1 MTTFIANCP
10 ALPARPLPIPLPAPV
25 TTATFPAYSIAALPW
40 LALDARRNLAYK
52 APNRNDGLSRN
63 QYRVGNGKP
72 AETSGQL
79 PLLTPRLLLFAAGAA
94 AERGRLRGVESLRQA
109 GADAGGTRQRR
120 RRSRRARGARRH
132 QGDRRRHREDQL
144 SDRAAR
150 AADAQAP
157 AQGQAPSCRPGRRNS
172 RFEPAAQRWFEH
184 RRREALKCAVPV
196 VPHGAH
202 AMVRAPEN
210 RTSTVM
216 NYIVGVDIG
225 GTFTDCAV
233 FDPAR
238 GSFTTAKAPTTPSNP
253 AEGFFNALENAAA
266 GLDLD
271 SREFLARTRI
281 LVNATTTATNAIV
294 TKRGARL
301 GLLTTAGHGQS
312 LFIMNGSGR
321 SKGLGV
327 DELLYMAGSEKPRPL
342 VSRDYI
348 EEITERVDCKGEV
361 VVRLDEAQAREAIER
376 LVAKGIDALAIC
388 LLWSFQNANHELALK
403 RLAARIAPH
412 LFISCSCEVA
422 PFLGE
427 HGRTVATLFNAYV
440 GPLMGQYIEG
450 INQRAREGGLSSDV
464 MFARCVGGCVPPAEV
479 AAAPLYT
486 IDSGPVSGVQ
496 GSSVLGPK
504 MGYDNIITT
513 DMGGTTFDVGIVY
526 KGVPMTRNET
536 ILDRFEMRLPMIDVV
551 SIGAGGGSIAY
562 IDPAS
567 NTMKVGPR
575 SAGAEPGPMCYGKGG
590 EEPTVTDANVVLGII
605 NPDYFLG
612 GQRRL
617 DVLAARRGIERLAG
631 ALGLS
636 LENTAAGICRIVDS
650 RMAGEIRRLTL
661 FRGYDPRDFVVFAFG
676 GGGPTHAAMYARE
689 LGVKKVAIPLG
700 NAAAAWSALGT
711 FVGGMVHL
719 YERNLYLREP
729 LDVGALNAAYAEMDR
744 QAA

>member
-1 MTTFIANCP
+1 MAP
-10 ALPARPLPIPLPAPV
+10 AG
-25 TTATFPAYSIAALPW
+25 FS
-40 LALDARRNLAYK
+40 
-52 APNRNDGLSRN
+52 
-63 QYRVGNGKP
+63 
-72 AETSGQL
+72 
-79 PLLTPRLLLFAAGAA
+79 
-94 AERGRLRGVESLRQA
+94 
-109 GADAGGTRQRR
+109 RQRVQPIN
-120 RRSRRARGARRH
+120 AK
-132 QGDRRRHREDQL
+132 
-144 SDRAAR
+144 
-150 AADAQAP
+150 
-157 AQGQAPSCRPGRRNS
+157 RNS
-172 RFEPAAQRWFEH
+172 E
-184 RRREALKCAVPV
+184 
-196 VPHGAH
+196 
-202 AMVRAPEN
+202 
-210 RTSTVM
+210 VM

-233 FDPAR
+233 FDPAK
-238 GSFTTAKAPTTPSNP
+238 GSFTTAKAATTPSNP
-253 AEGFFNALENAAA
+253 AQGFFDALESAAA
-266 GLDLD
+266 GLGLT
-271 SREFLARTRI
+271 SREFLSQTRI

-294 TKRGARL
+294 TKRGAKL

-321 SKGLGV
+321 SKGLTV
-327 DELLYMAGSEKPRPL
+327 DELLYMAGSNKPRSL
-342 VSRDYI
+342 VPRDYI
-348 EEITERVDCKGEV
+348 EEVTERIDCKGDV
-361 VVRLDEAQAREAIER
+361 VVALDEAQAQEAIAR

-388 LLWSFQNANHELALK
+388 LLWSFQRPDHELALK

-412 LFISCSCEVA
+412 LFISCSCEVS

-440 GPLMGQYIEG
+440 GPLMGRYIEG
-450 INQRAREGGLSSDV
+450 VNDRARDGGLASDV

-479 AAAPLYT
+479 EAAPLYT

-496 GSSVLGPK
+496 GSGVLGPK
-504 MGYDNIITT
+504 MGYENIITT

-567 NTMKVGPR
+567 STMKVGPR

-617 DVLAARRGIERLAG
+617 DVEAARGGIARLAS

-689 LGVKKVAIPLG
+689 LGVKTVAVPLG

-729 LDVGALNAAYAEMDR
+729 LDVGVLNAAYGEMERQGLERLRGQGFDISSIVLERSIAIKYCAQVSHLEITVPNGNLAAADAGRLIDDFQTVYTQRYGEGAGYREAGVEVLRLQLKAVGVLPQVELSQSAPPRRRTKPSIKSRRQVYWWEIEQYADTPIFDGSLIRAGHRISGPAIIELPHTTVPVRPEQTAEVDR
-744 QAA
+744 FGNLLINV

>member
-1 MTTFIANCP
+1 M
-10 ALPARPLPIPLPAPV
+10 
-25 TTATFPAYSIAALPW
+25 
-40 LALDARRNLAYK
+40 K
-52 APNRNDGLSRN
+52 
-63 QYRVGNGKP
+63 
-72 AETSGQL
+72 
-79 PLLTPRLLLFAAGAA
+79 
-94 AERGRLRGVESLRQA
+94 
-109 GADAGGTRQRR
+109 
-120 RRSRRARGARRH
+120 
-132 QGDRRRHREDQL
+132 
-144 SDRAAR
+144 
-150 AADAQAP
+150 
-157 AQGQAPSCRPGRRNS
+157 
-172 RFEPAAQRWFEH
+172 
-184 RRREALKCAVPV
+184 
-196 VPHGAH
+196 
-202 AMVRAPEN
+202 
-210 RTSTVM
+210 
-216 NYIVGVDIG
+216 YIVGVDIG

-233 FDPAR
+233 FDSSK

-253 AEGFFNALENAAA
+253 AQGFFDALENAASA
-266 GLDLD
+266 LGLD
-271 SREFLARTRI
+271 SRNFLSQTRI

-294 TKRGARL
+294 TKRGAKL

-312 LFIMNGSGR
+312 IFIMNGSGR

-342 VSRDYI
+342 VAREFI
-348 EEITERVDCKGEV
+348 EEITERIDCKGEV
-361 VVRLDEAQAREAIER
+361 VVRLDQEQAREAIER
-376 LVAKGIDALAIC
+376 LVAKGIEALAIC
-388 LLWSFQNANHELALK
+388 LLWSFQNPDHERALK
-403 RLAARIAPH
+403 RLAASIAPH

-440 GPLMGQYIEG
+440 GPLMGRYIQG
-450 INQRAREGGLSSDV
+450 INQRAREAGLGSEV
-464 MFARCVGGCVPPAEV
+464 MFARCVGGCVPPDEV

-536 ILDRFEMRLPMIDVV
+536 VLDRFEMRLPMIDVV

-617 DVLAARRGIERLAG
+617 DVAAARRGIARLAD

-689 LGVKKVAIPLG
+689 LGVRKVAVPLG

-711 FVGGMVHL
+711 YVGGMVHL

-729 LDVGALNAAYAEMDR
+729 LDVAALNAVYAEMDR
-744 QAA
+744 QAEHRMRELGFDASSIILERSIAIKYCAQVSHLEITVPNGTLTAADAERLIDDFQTLYTQRYGEGAGYREAGVEVLRLRLKALGVLPQIELAQSSPPRRKTRPKIKSRRPVYWWEMEHYADTPIFDGAIIRAGHRISGPAIIELPHTTVPVRPHQSAEVDRFGNLLINV

>member
-1 MTTFIANCP
+1 M
-10 ALPARPLPIPLPAPV
+10 
-25 TTATFPAYSIAALPW
+25 
-40 LALDARRNLAYK
+40 K
-52 APNRNDGLSRN
+52 
-63 QYRVGNGKP
+63 
-72 AETSGQL
+72 
-79 PLLTPRLLLFAAGAA
+79 
-94 AERGRLRGVESLRQA
+94 
-109 GADAGGTRQRR
+109 
-120 RRSRRARGARRH
+120 
-132 QGDRRRHREDQL
+132 
-144 SDRAAR
+144 
-150 AADAQAP
+150 
-157 AQGQAPSCRPGRRNS
+157 
-172 RFEPAAQRWFEH
+172 
-184 RRREALKCAVPV
+184 
-196 VPHGAH
+196 
-202 AMVRAPEN
+202 
-210 RTSTVM
+210 
-216 NYIVGVDIG
+216 YIVGVDIG

-233 FDPAR
+233 FDAAK
-238 GSFTTAKAPTTPSNP
+238 GSFTTAKAATTPANP
-253 AEGFFNALENAAA
+253 AQGFFNALENAAA
-266 GLDLD
+266 ELALP
-271 SREFLARTRI
+271 SREFLGQTRI

-301 GLLTTAGHGQS
+301 GLLATAGHGQS

-321 SKGLGV
+321 SKGLTV
-327 DELLYMAGSEKPRPL
+327 DELLYMAGSEKPKPL
-342 VSRDYI
+342 VPRELI

-388 LLWSFQNANHELALK
+388 LLWSFQNADHELALK

-450 INQRAREGGLSSDV
+450 INQRARQGGFGSDV
-464 MFARCVGGCVPPAEV
+464 MFARCVGGCVPPQEV

-567 NTMKVGPR
+567 HTMKVGPR

-617 DVLAARRGIERLAG
+617 DVEAARRGIERLAG

-636 LENTAAGICRIVDS
+636 IENTAAGICRIVDS

-689 LGVKKVAIPLG
+689 LGVKKVAVPLG

-729 LDVGALNAAYAEMDR
+729 LDIGALNAAYAEMDR
-744 QAA
+744 QAAHRMREQGFEESSIVLERTIAIKYCAQVSHLEIPVPNGTLTAPDAERLIDNFQSVYTQRYGEGAGYREAGVEVLRLRLKATGILPQVELSPSAPTKRKTTPKVKSRRQVYWWEMEKYAETPIFDGTIVRAGHRIAGPAVIELPHTTVPVRPGQSAEVDRFGNLLINV

>member
-1 MTTFIANCP
+1 
-10 ALPARPLPIPLPAPV
+10 
-25 TTATFPAYSIAALPW
+25 
-40 LALDARRNLAYK
+40 
-52 APNRNDGLSRN
+52 
-63 QYRVGNGKP
+63 
-72 AETSGQL
+72 
-79 PLLTPRLLLFAAGAA
+79 
-94 AERGRLRGVESLRQA
+94 
-109 GADAGGTRQRR
+109 
-120 RRSRRARGARRH
+120 
-132 QGDRRRHREDQL
+132 
-144 SDRAAR
+144 
-150 AADAQAP
+150 
-157 AQGQAPSCRPGRRNS
+157 
-172 RFEPAAQRWFEH
+172 
-184 RRREALKCAVPV
+184 
-196 VPHGAH
+196 
-202 AMVRAPEN
+202 
-210 RTSTVM
+210 M

-233 FDPAR
+233 FDPSN
-238 GSFTTAKAPTTPSNP
+238 GSFTTAKAATTPSNP
-253 AEGFFNALENAAA
+253 AEGFFNAVESAAA
-266 GLDLD
+266 GLGLS
-271 SREFLARTRI
+271 SRDFLSKTRI

-294 TKRGARL
+294 TKRGARI

-312 LFIMNGSGR
+312 MFIMNGSGR
-321 SKGLGV
+321 SKGLNV
-327 DELLYMAGSEKPRPL
+327 DELLYMAGSSKPRPL

-348 EEITERVDCKGEV
+348 EEITERIDCKGEV
-361 VVRLDEAQAREAIER
+361 VVKLDERQAEEAIGR

-388 LLWSFQNANHELALK
+388 LLWSFQRPDHELALK
-403 RLAARIAPH
+403 RLALRIAPH
-412 LFISCSCEVA
+412 LFISCSCEVS

-427 HGRTVATLFNAYV
+427 HGRTVATLFNAYI
-440 GPLMGQYIEG
+440 GPLMGRYIES
-450 INQRAREGGLSSDV
+450 INSRARSSGLESDV

-479 AAAPLYT
+479 ASAPLYT
-486 IDSGPVSGVQ
+486 VDSGPVSGVQ
-496 GSSVLGPK
+496 GSGILGPK
-504 MGYDNIITT
+504 MGYENIITT

-526 KGVPMTRNET
+526 RGVPLTRNET

-567 NTMKVGPR
+567 RTMKVGPR

-590 EEPTVTDANVVLGII
+590 MDPTVTDANVVLGII

-612 GQRRL
+612 GERRL
-617 DVLAARRGIERLAG
+617 DVEAARGGIARLAAE
-631 ALGLS
+631 LGLT

-729 LDVGALNAAYAEMDR
+729 LDIGALNAAYAEMERHAEERLRAQGFDAASILMERSIAIKYCAQVSHLEITVPNGYLAESEANRLIDGFQRVYTQRYGEGAGYREAGVEVLRLRLKAVGVLPQVELAQTAAPNRASKPRLKSRRQVYWWEIEQHVDTPIYDGSLIRAGHRLTGPAIIELPHTTVPVRPKQTAEVDR
-744 QAA
+744 FGNLLINV

>member
-1 MTTFIANCP
+1 
-10 ALPARPLPIPLPAPV
+10 
-25 TTATFPAYSIAALPW
+25 
-40 LALDARRNLAYK
+40 
-52 APNRNDGLSRN
+52 
-63 QYRVGNGKP
+63 
-72 AETSGQL
+72 
-79 PLLTPRLLLFAAGAA
+79 
-94 AERGRLRGVESLRQA
+94 
-109 GADAGGTRQRR
+109 
-120 RRSRRARGARRH
+120 
-132 QGDRRRHREDQL
+132 
-144 SDRAAR
+144 
-150 AADAQAP
+150 
-157 AQGQAPSCRPGRRNS
+157 
-172 RFEPAAQRWFEH
+172 
-184 RRREALKCAVPV
+184 
-196 VPHGAH
+196 
-202 AMVRAPEN
+202 
-210 RTSTVM
+210 M

-233 FDPAR
+233 FNPAS
-238 GSFTTAKAPTTPSNP
+238 GSFTTAKAATTPSNP
-253 AEGFFNALENAAA
+253 AEGFFDALERAAKD
-266 GLDLD
+266 LDLT
-271 SREFLARTRI
+271 SRDFLAQTRI

-301 GLLTTAGHGQS
+301 GLLTTVGHGQS

-321 SKGLGV
+321 SKGLGI

-342 VSRDYI
+342 VTRDYI

-361 VVRLDEAQAREAIER
+361 VVRLDEGQAREAIER
-376 LVAKGIDALAIC
+376 LAARGIDALAIC
-388 LLWSFQNANHELALK
+388 LLWSFQRPDHELALK
-403 RLAARIAPH
+403 RLAARVAPH
-412 LFISCSCEVA
+412 LFISCSCEVS

-440 GPLMGQYIEG
+440 GPLMGRYIEG
-450 INQRAREGGLSSDV
+450 INRRAREGGLSSDV

-496 GSSVLGPK
+496 GSGVLGPK

-567 NTMKVGPR
+567 STMKVGPR

-617 DVLAARRGIERLAG
+617 DVAAARRGIGRLAEG
-631 ALGLS
+631 LGLS

-650 RMAGEIRRLTL
+650 KMAGEIRRLTV

-689 LGVKKVAIPLG
+689 LGVKQVAVPLG

-729 LDVGALNAAYAEMDR
+729 LDVGAINSAYGAMER
-744 QAA
+744 QALERLRGQGFDASSIVLERKIAIKYCAQVSHLEIAVPNGPLSAADAMRLIDDFQAVYTQRYGEGAGYREAGVEVLRLRLKAVGVLPQVELKQSAAPKRRTTPRPKSRRLVYWWEIERYADTPIFDGGLVRAGHRIAGPAIIELPHTTVPVRPGQSAEVDRFGNLLINV

>member
-1 MTTFIANCP
+1 MP
-10 ALPARPLPIPLPAPV
+10 RPRPLPAPTRV
-25 TTATFPAYSIAALPW
+25 PAPVEPPRAKKKNE
-40 LALDARRNLAYK
+40 D
-52 APNRNDGLSRN
+52 
-63 QYRVGNGKP
+63 NGSMK
-72 AETSGQL
+72 
-79 PLLTPRLLLFAAGAA
+79 
-94 AERGRLRGVESLRQA
+94 
-109 GADAGGTRQRR
+109 
-120 RRSRRARGARRH
+120 
-132 QGDRRRHREDQL
+132 
-144 SDRAAR
+144 
-150 AADAQAP
+150 
-157 AQGQAPSCRPGRRNS
+157 
-172 RFEPAAQRWFEH
+172 
-184 RRREALKCAVPV
+184 
-196 VPHGAH
+196 
-202 AMVRAPEN
+202 
-210 RTSTVM
+210 
-216 NYIVGVDIG
+216 YIVGVDIG

-233 FDPAR
+233 FDAAK
-238 GSFTTAKAPTTPSNP
+238 GSFTTAKAATTPANP
-253 AEGFFNALENAAA
+253 AEGFFNALLNAAA
-266 GLDLD
+266 ELGLD
-271 SREFLARTRI
+271 SREFLGQIRI

-321 SKGLGV
+321 SKGLTV
-327 DELLYMAGSEKPRPL
+327 DELLYMAGSEKPKPL
-342 VSRDYI
+342 VPREFI

-376 LVAKGIDALAIC
+376 LVAKGIEALAIC
-388 LLWSFQNANHELALK
+388 LLWSFQRPDHELTLK
-403 RLAARIAPH
+403 RIAASIAPH

-440 GPLMGQYIEG
+440 GPLMGRYIEG
-450 INQRAREGGLSSDV
+450 INNRARQGGLNSEV
-464 MFARCVGGCVPPAEV
+464 MFARCVGGCVPPDEV

-536 ILDRFEMRLPMIDVV
+536 ILDRFAMRLPMIDVV

-689 LGVKKVAIPLG
+689 LGVKKVAVPLG

-744 QAA
+744 QAAQRMREQGFDESSIVLERTIAIKYCAQVSHLEIPVPNGTLTASDAERLIDNFQSVYTQRYGEGAGYREAGVEVLRLRLKATGILPQVELSPSAPPKRKTTPKVKSRRQVYWWEMEKYAETPIFDGTIVRAGHRIAGPAVIELPHTTVPVRPGQTAEVDRFGNLLINV

>member
-1 MTTFIANCP
+1 M
-10 ALPARPLPIPLPAPV
+10 
-25 TTATFPAYSIAALPW
+25 
-40 LALDARRNLAYK
+40 K
-52 APNRNDGLSRN
+52 
-63 QYRVGNGKP
+63 
-72 AETSGQL
+72 
-79 PLLTPRLLLFAAGAA
+79 
-94 AERGRLRGVESLRQA
+94 
-109 GADAGGTRQRR
+109 
-120 RRSRRARGARRH
+120 
-132 QGDRRRHREDQL
+132 
-144 SDRAAR
+144 
-150 AADAQAP
+150 
-157 AQGQAPSCRPGRRNS
+157 
-172 RFEPAAQRWFEH
+172 
-184 RRREALKCAVPV
+184 
-196 VPHGAH
+196 
-202 AMVRAPEN
+202 
-210 RTSTVM
+210 
-216 NYIVGVDIG
+216 YIVGVDIG

-233 FDPAR
+233 FDSSK

-253 AEGFFNALENAAA
+253 AEGFFNALENAASEL
-266 GLDLD
+266 GLD
-271 SREFLARTRI
+271 SRNFLGQTRI

-294 TKRGARL
+294 TKRGARI

-321 SKGLGV
+321 SKGLTV

-342 VSRDYI
+342 VAREFI
-348 EEITERVDCKGEV
+348 EEITERVDCKGDIV
-361 VVRLDEAQAREAIER
+361 VKLDEAQAREAIER
-376 LVAKGIDALAIC
+376 LVAKGIEALAIC
-388 LLWSFQNANHELALK
+388 LLWSFQNAGHEMALK

-427 HGRTVATLFNAYV
+427 HGRTVATVFNAYV

-450 INQRAREGGLSSDV
+450 INHRARDGGLGSEV
-464 MFARCVGGCVPPAEV
+464 MFARCVGGCVPPGEV

-536 ILDRFEMRLPMIDVV
+536 VLDRFEMRLPMIDVV

-562 IDPAS
+562 LDPAS

-575 SAGAEPGPMCYGKGG
+575 SAGAEPGPLCYGKGG

-617 DVLAARRGIERLAG
+617 DVEAARRGIARLAD

-689 LGVKKVAIPLG
+689 LGVKKVAVPLG

-729 LDVGALNAAYAEMDR
+729 LDIGALNSAYAEMDR
-744 QAA
+744 QAEQRMREQGFDAASIVLERTIAIKYCAQVSHLEITVPNGTLTAADADRLIDNFQTVYTQRYGEGAGYREAGVEVLRLRLKAVGILPQVELSQSAAPKRNTTPKVKSRRQVYWWEMEQYADTPIFDGGIIRAGHRISGPAIIELPHTTVPVRPRQIAEVDRFGNLLINV